1 MRITQVNELRE
12 EGSYYIVKN
21 NLKGYKRLASIF
33 LLEIDGDYILV
44 SEDYD
49 EPHYLDLKDLN
60 IGITNTYNKS
70 YLFVKYDDALEYFRS
85 I

>member
-21 NLKGYKRLASIF
+21 NLKGYKKLASIF
-33 LLEIDGDYILV
+33 VLEIDGDCILV
-44 SEDYD
+44 SEDYG
-49 EPHYLDLKDLN
+49 EPHRLCLEDLN
-60 IGITNTYNKS
+60 IGTTNTYNKS
-70 YLFVKYDDALEYFRS
+70 YLFVKYGDALEYFRS